1 MPLFTIISRVS
12 DRLMLAESL
21 DTDEDRSQDLDFYKK
36 QAKQLLQTLGATSEP
51 TGIIT
56 TGNNYFLYLIEN
68 GVCYLTLC
76 DATFPKKLAY
86 SFLEELKKEFDIQ
99 HGADVNTAKRPY
111 SHQKFD
117 TFIQKTKKLY
127 MDTKSQRN
135 LNKVSS
141 DLKDIN
147 RIMTKNIQD
156 IVNRG
161 AKLDEIGN
169 RAEQLTM
176 KTDKYKKH
184 TVDLNRM
191 YFWRTYGPI
200 MGGVGIIL
208 LLIILRFWFF

>member
-1 MPLFTIISRVS
+1 
-12 DRLMLAESL
+12 
-21 DTDEDRSQDLDFYKK
+21 
-36 QAKQLLQTLGATSEP
+36 
-51 TGIIT
+51 
-56 TGNNYFLYLIEN
+56 
-68 GVCYLTLC
+68 
-76 DATFPKKLAY
+76 
-86 SFLEELKKEFDIQ
+86 
-99 HGADVNTAKRPY
+99 
-111 SHQKFD
+111 
-117 TFIQKTKKLY
+117 

-156 IVNRG
+156 IINRG
-161 AKLDEIGN
+161 AKLDGNISLFVFTCHILCLYFLYLEIGN
-169 RAEQLTM
+169 RAEQLTL

-200 MGGVGIIL
+200 MGGAGIIL